1 MKKVLSLNALLAGIV
16 TILFSLVTP
25 WEKAAR
31 QFINASIIMDRMDR
45 AVAHWAENYIGL
57 TILGMILAAVGMIL
71 LIRQRNVRVKV
82 EPCSCALVS
91 VGIFLCNI
99 AALEIFDAYV
109 QYSEYTEYVFSD
121 ILSSTIIS
129 RPISYIQLF
138 YSVFWSRIGL
148 GVLGVIL
155 ITAGLFVNWKDR
167 RTENAQLPAAEE
179 SVAVEAEPEAVQE
192 SVVASF
198 EGGFALYCTV
208 MDIRGDYALVKYDDT
223 GIESEVALALLPFG
237 IDTGDRLKY
246 ENYEFT
252 QV

>member
-1 MKKVLSLNALLAGIV
+1 MKKVLSWNALLAGIV
-16 TILFSLVTP
+16 TILFSLLTP

-31 QFINASIIMDRMDR
+31 LFTHVPIVIDRMDR
-45 AVAHWAENYIGL
+45 AVALWEDNYIVL
-57 TILGMILAAVGMIL
+57 TVLGMILVAVGMTL
-71 LIRQRNVRVKV
+71 LVRQRNVRVKV
-82 EPCSCALVS
+82 DPCGCVLVS
-91 VGIFLCNI
+91 VGIILCNI
-99 AALEIFDAYV
+99 AALEFFDIYV
-109 QYSEYTEYVFSD
+109 QYSEYTGYVFSD
-121 ILSSTIIS
+121 ILNSTLLS
-129 RPISYIQLF
+129 RPISYVQLF
-138 YSVFWSRIGL
+138 YDAIWSWMGFGIL
-148 GVLGVIL
+148 GIIL
-155 ITAGLFVNWKDR
+155 ITAGLFVYWKDR

-179 SVAVEAEPEAVQE
+179 PVAVEAEPEAVQE
-192 SVVASF
+192 SVVVSF